1 MRCSR
6 SDESPT
12 SSGFMTGEDAMTAAS
27 DVTDSADATS
37 TRFMAASWRR

>member
-1 MRCSR
+1 V
-6 SDESPT
+6 
-12 SSGFMTGEDAMTAAS
+12 TGEEAMMPTS